1 MVDSQQSNAALSVD
15 SPAVQNYLTIL
26 QGVVSRM
33 AGNSANCKTW
43 CVSIVSAILVLIADK
58 GKPDYAFIALIPV
71 VLFCLLD
78 AYYLAQERV
87 FRDIY
92 NDFVTKLVNGNANV
106 TDLFLLKPMKGFR
119 AVGSMC
125 TAIISFAVYPFYGI
139 LAGTLMITRFFLSIE

>member
-1 MVDSQQSNAALSVD
+1 MVGPQPSTPPLPVD

-26 QGVVSRM
+26 QGVISRM

-71 VLFCLLD
+71 ALFCLLD
-78 AYYLAQERV
+78 AYYLAQERA

-92 NDFVTKLVNGNANV
+92 KCFVCNLIDNKATVSQ
-106 TDLFLLKPMKGFR
+106 LFLLKPMKGFH
-119 AVGSMC
+119 VFLSTCG
-125 TAIISFAVYPFYGI
+125 AIFSFSVFTFYGI
-139 LAGTLMITRFFLSIE
+139 LAGTLTIARFFLIK